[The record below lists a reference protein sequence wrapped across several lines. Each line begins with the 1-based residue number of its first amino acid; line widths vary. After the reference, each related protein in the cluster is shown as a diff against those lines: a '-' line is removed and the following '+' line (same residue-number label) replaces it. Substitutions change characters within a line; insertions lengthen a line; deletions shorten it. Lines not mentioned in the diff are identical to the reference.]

1 MVVVPI
7 LKPISPLGGVHIG
20 NSLALGYIYGP
31 VDFQVLVLTF
41 GIEEGKKY
49 SLFLERNL
57 NVASLLVLPACSS
70 LVLFWPWKWGKRIKE
85 GYTFSSFIICYFAA

>member
-1 MVVVPI
+1 MVVVSI
-7 LKPISPLGGVHIG
+7 LKPISPLESVHIG

-41 GIEEGKKY
+41 DIEEGKKY

-57 NVASLLVLPACSS
+57 NVASLLVLTACSS

-85 GYTFSSFIICYFAA
+85 GYTFSSFIICYFAV

>member
-1 MVVVPI
+1 MVVVSI
-7 LKPISPLGGVHIG
+7 LKPISPLESVHIG

-41 GIEEGKKY
+41 DIEEGKKY

-57 NVASLLVLPACSS
+57 NVASLLVLTACSS

-85 GYTFSSFIICYFAA
+85 GYTFSTFIICYFAV